1 MSTEQ
6 PQEGGHKKPP
16 IPTPAKKVPAY
27 NIERRHDRLY
37 QAQTLHKWF
46 AISSLLLFVITIGM
60 VMQDYTREWKRY
72 QRDFTKLAYQNT
84 VDDFWNAR
92 RGIDDTKYNA
102 LAESYNAA
110 IAAQKQNSGA
120 ISEATEKVAALN
132 AQFIRVDQ
140 LYKSTKAQY
149 DADKYAYDEAL
160 ARNTSNLPK
169 AKAKAEATGK
179 ATDDYFRE
187 REEIT
192 TKMEAAKAELTKL
205 QNQSIEDRKQI
216 LAMRSDIDRIGRQ
229 LNALNPGTLVTTI
242 INAPMLDF
250 LKPSL
255 QVKQILLPGLFYDQP
270 FKQIS
275 RVDRCTT
282 CHLGIDNAKYE
293 EAEQPFRTHPKMDL
307 YLSASSPHPMD
318 KFGCTSCHGG
328 LDRSTNFLTAGHTPH
343 DKKQEEDWIYKYG
356 WDPEAEVRHYLET
369 PMYSMPNVEAGCYKC
384 HNATTGV
391 PKAARLENGREL
403 IKQFG
408 CHGCHKIP
416 GYEGIRKVGPDLS
429 TVSAKLT
436 QDWVKK
442 WLANPK
448 DFKSEARMPKFWY
461 NTNNSGVQNGVDW
474 DKRNVVEINA
484 IVAYLWD
491 ESSKL
496 TQKTLPAKNT
506 NGNAAHGKE
515 LIETLG
521 CQGCHAI
528 GKIEDAGNQ
537 TQTRR
542 RHGYN
547 LANQGS
553 KVSAN
558 WIANWVTDPQAVWAD
573 SKMPSLRLTD
583 SEVGDVTAYLSSL
596 KNPEWEKKTPPQT
609 DAKALDDVVFEFLR
623 AGSTEA
629 KAKTDLAAMNESQKN
644 LYAGKQ
650 LIGRYG
656 CYACHNVPGFEKAQP
671 IGTELTEAG
680 SKLISQLDFG
690 FLQIEHERTAWYEQ
704 KLHDPRI
711 FDKGRVKRPDEL
723 LKMPNFGLDDKDVHS
738 IVMVLSSMVKDKVQ
752 LEMKERPDPDVME
765 GRMLVAEKNCKGC
778 HIIEGLGG
786 DIRATFQENVQW
798 PPNLNTQGQKTQP
811 EWLRAFLKDPSAIKP
826 RWWMDTR
833 MPTFHFTEKQIT
845 SIGKYF
851 ARLDKVDWGWID
863 AEVET
868 TPQNLAAGKQLFEEG
883 QCTKCHPTAV
893 GSNASAERTGVAPN
907 LTLTHDRLRPD
918 WVARWITGPGLID
931 PTTRMPDFFKKDEKT
946 GKRLPIVAEAGK
958 PPMLIT
964 DVDAQIRALRDY
976 VFTLGGGKVKING
989 N

>member
-27 NIERRHDRLY
+27 NIERRGDRLY

-46 AISSLLLFVITIGM
+46 AISSLLFFVITIGM

-72 QRDFTKLAYQNT
+72 QRDFNKLAIDNA
-84 VDDFWNAR
+84 VADFWEAR
-92 RGIDDTKYNA
+92 SAIDDTKYNA
-102 LAESYNAA
+102 LANDYNTA
-110 IAAQKQNSGA
+110 ISAQKQNSGA
-120 ISEATEKVAALN
+120 ISEAEGQVAALN

-149 DADKYAYDEAL
+149 DADKYAYDEAV
-160 ARNTSNLPK
+160 AHKTANE
-169 AKAKAEATGK
+169 AKAKATAEATEK
-179 ATDDYFRE
+179 TMDQYFLE

-192 TKMEAAKAELTKL
+192 TKMQAAKDELTKL
-205 QNQSIEDRKQI
+205 QNQSIDSRKQI

-229 LNALNPGTLVTTI
+229 LNALNPGTLVTSI

-255 QVKQILLPGLFYDQP
+255 QIKQILLPNLFYDQP
-270 FKQIS
+270 FTQIS
-275 RVDRCTT
+275 RADRCTT
-282 CHLGIDNAKYE
+282 CHLGIDNKQYE
-293 EAEQPFRTHPKMDL
+293 DAEQPFRTHPNPEL

-328 LDRSTNFLTAGHTPH
+328 LDRSTNFLTAGHTPR
-343 DKKQEEDWIYKYG
+343 DKMQEEDWIFKYG
-356 WDPEAEVRHYLET
+356 WDPKAAVREFLET
-369 PMYSMPNVEAGCYKC
+369 PMFSMPNVEAGCYKC

-391 PKAARLENGREL
+391 PRAANLENGREL

-416 GYEGIRKVGPDLS
+416 GYEGIKKVGPDLA

-491 ESSKL
+491 KSSKL
-496 TQKTLPAKNT
+496 PQKTLPAKNT
-506 NGNAAHGKE
+506 SGNAAHGKE
-515 LIETLG
+515 LIETVG
-521 CQGCHAI
+521 CYGCHSV
-528 GKIEDAGNQ
+528 GPIEEVANR

-547 LANQGS
+547 LASQGS

-558 WIANWVTDPQAVWAD
+558 WIANWVTDPRQVWAD
-573 SKMPSLRLTD
+573 SKMPSLRLPD
-583 SEVGDVTAYLSSL
+583 AEVADITAYLTSL
-596 KNPEWEKKTPPQT
+596 KNPEWEKKTAPQT
-609 DAKALDDVVFEFLR
+609 EVAELDKVVKEFLR
-623 AGSTEA
+623 SGSTEA
-629 KAKTDLAAMNESQKN
+629 KATVDLAAMSLDQKN
-644 LYAGKQ
+644 LYAGER

-656 CYACHNVPGFEKAQP
+656 CYACHNIPGFEKAQP

-690 FLQIEHERTAWYEQ
+690 FLEIEHERAAWYEQ
-704 KLHDPRI
+704 KLLNPRI

-723 LKMPNFGLDDKDVHS
+723 LRMPNFGLDDKEVHS
-738 IVMVLSSMVKDKVQ
+738 IVMVLTSMVKDKVP
-752 LEMKERPDPDVME
+752 LEMKERPDPDIIE
-765 GRMLVAEKNCKGC
+765 GRMLVAENNCKGC
-778 HIIEGLGG
+778 HVIEGLGG
-786 DIRATFQENVQW
+786 DIRSHLKDNVQW

-811 EWLRAFLKDPSAIKP
+811 EFLRAFLKQPGEVKP

-833 MPTFHFTEKQIT
+833 MPTFQFTERQIAV
-845 SIGKYF
+845 IGKYF

-868 TPQNLAAGKQLFEEG
+868 TPQNLAAGKQLYEEG
-883 QCTKCHPTAV
+883 QCAKCHPSTQ

-907 LTLTHDRLRPD
+907 LTLTHSRLRPD
-918 WVARWITGPGLID
+918 WVSRWIAGPGLID
-931 PTTRMPDFFKKDEKT
+931 PTTRMPDFFKLDEKT

-976 VFTLGGGKVKING
+976 VFTLGGRVKTNG

>member
-1 MSTEQ
+1 VSTEQ

-27 NIERRHDRLY
+27 NIEKRGDRLY

-72 QRDFTKLAYQNT
+72 QRDFNKLAVENASAE
-84 VDDFWNAR
+84 FWEAR
-92 RGIDDTKYNA
+92 SAIDDEKYNA
-102 LAESYNAA
+102 VANDYNAA
-110 IAAQKQNSGA
+110 LEAQKQNSAA
-120 ISEATEKVAALN
+120 ISEAEEKVAALN

-140 LYKSTKAQY
+140 LYKSTKAQW
-149 DADKYAYDEAL
+149 DADKYAYDEAK
-160 ARNTSNLPK
+160 AHGAANEEK
-169 AKAKAEATGK
+169 AKATSEATEAK
-179 ATDDYFRE
+179 VNQYFRE
-187 REEIT
+187 REDIT
-192 TKMEAAKAELTKL
+192 TQMTAAKDELTKL
-205 QNQSIEDRKQI
+205 QNKSIEDRKQI
-216 LAMRSDIDRIGRQ
+216 LAMRADIDRIGRQ
-229 LNALNPGTLVTTI
+229 VNALNPGKLVTTI

-255 QVKQILLPGLFYDQP
+255 QVKQILLPNLFYDQP

-275 RVDRCTT
+275 RADRCTT

-293 EAEQPFRTHPKMDL
+293 DAPQPFKAHPNMDL
-307 YLSASSPHPMD
+307 YLTASSPHPMD

-328 LDRSTNFLTAGHTPH
+328 LDRSTNFLTAGHTP
-343 DKKQEEDWIYKYG
+343 DNKMQEEDWEFKYG
-356 WDPEAEVRHYLET
+356 WDAKATVRHYLET
-369 PMYSMPNVEAGCYKC
+369 PMFSKSNFEAGCFKC
-384 HNATTGV
+384 HNSSTGV
-391 PKAARLENGREL
+391 PRAAKLENGREL
-403 IKQFG
+403 IKQYGCFG
-408 CHGCHKIP
+408 CHKLP
-416 GYEGIRKVGPDLS
+416 GFEGIRKVGPDLGN
-429 TVSAKLT
+429 VSSKLT

-448 DFKSEARMPKFWY
+448 DFKSEARMPRFWY

-474 DKRNVVEINA
+474 DKRNVAEINA

-491 ESSKL
+491 KSSKAP
-496 TQKTLPAKNT
+496 QQTLPAKNT
-506 NGNAAHGKE
+506 NGNAVHGKE
-515 LIETLG
+515 IIETRG
-521 CQGCHAI
+521 CQGCHSVGPIEEAE
-528 GKIEDAGNQ
+528 GKP
-537 TQTRR
+537 QTRR

-547 LANQGS
+547 LASQGS

-558 WIANWVTDPQAVWAD
+558 WIANWVANPQQVWPD
-573 SKMPSLRLTD
+573 SKMPDLRLSD
-583 SEVGDVTAYLSSL
+583 AEVADVTAYLVSL

-609 DAKALDDVVFEFLR
+609 DSKALDDVVLEFLR
-623 AGSTEA
+623 GTSTEA
-629 KAKTDLAAMNESQKN
+629 KANADLAKMSADEKN
-644 LYAGKQ
+644 LYAGER

-656 CYACHNVPGFEKAQP
+656 CYGCHNVPGFEKAQN

-690 FLQIEHERTAWYEQ
+690 FLEIPHEREAWYEQ

-723 LKMPNFGLDDKDVHS
+723 LRMPNFTMPDKDVHS
-738 IVMVLSSMVKDKVQ
+738 IVMVLTSMVKDKVA
-752 LEMKERPDPDVME
+752 LEMKEKPDPDVIE

-786 DIRATFQENVQW
+786 DIRLTFEDNLQW

-811 EWLRAFLKDPSAIKP
+811 EFLRSFLKNPDAVKP
-826 RWWMDTR
+826 RWWMETR
-833 MPTFHFTEKQIT
+833 MPTFHFTEHQIAA
-845 SIGKYF
+845 IGKYF

-863 AEVET
+863 TEVAT
-868 TPQNLAAGKQLFEEG
+868 TSQNLAAGKQLFDEG
-883 QCTKCHPTAV
+883 QCAKCHPTAA

-907 LTLTHDRLRPD
+907 LSLVHDRLRPD
-918 WVARWITGPGLID
+918 WVARWITAPGLID
-931 PTTRMPDFFKKDEKT
+931 PTTRMPDFFKLDDKT
-946 GKRLPIVAEAGK
+946 KKRLPIVAEQGK
-958 PPMLIT
+958 PPMILT

-976 VFTLGGGKVKING
+976 VFTLGGGKVKVSG